1 MTEGNTG
8 GTDTSGRQDPL
19 IGRRLASYEVLARV
33 ARGGMGVV
41 YRARHVYIDKIVAL
55 KVLDPALAQREDLI
69 ERFRTEAQSLARVEH
84 ENVVKVID
92 ILEDKGVHFI
102 VMDFAEGTNLRVLVK
117 ENGKLTG
124 DELLS
129 VARQT
134 AEALYAAHRE
144 GILHRDIKP
153 ENLIMNSRGR
163 CKLADFGL
171 AGDLRLISEGH
182 EGPLNFGT
190 PAYSAPEVLRRMVP
204 DKRSDIFSFGATMYF
219 LATGEPPF
227 GQTGAQAIMLRQ
239 KQGAELLDARRPDL
253 PPKFT
258 QLLMDCI
265 RYHPKDRPSS
275 FMEVLEALPK
285 RMVTRRIA
293 ATGTGPTEPTD
304 LTQMDSGTHETP
316 DLDAGSPRLLI
327 GLAVMAI
334 AAIVVVAF
342 LWIGGL
348 LRDADNGIS
357 AANNAPSNAPTNTA
371 IRPPTNAVIGPANTE
386 PGDGVPAFRP
396 EDEAFNAAEL
406 ESRASLSGADYKGA
420 YDAWASFLRRYPNT
434 EYQSEARERQRDVVK
449 RVSELREKEY
459 DKAKQASDEALKDKR
474 TAEAIGALDRFPAE
488 LLVPLSDTDEID
500 VARKL
505 ETQRQWVLAAE
516 SEDLA
521 RLLQKADD
529 LRGDWQKDQDG
540 ADTLGEFQL
549 MRNAGNLLKERDLLE
564 AYIPGRTADSV
575 DKITKRL
582 AKVRQLLE
590 SVHQASELRTEAWR
604 GFQDETLGQWSA
616 DALNAIGKLRT
627 LLENRD
633 FKAAYG
639 ALDALETDLAA
650 RRAKAA
656 TEVGSPAL
664 AKKINESTFVSR
676 QVQSYRE
683 DLLLADRVTSALA
696 SNLRAIRQTNSIKEY
711 LVHAEKEADG
721 TRSSR
726 VEKYSGRVTA
736 VGSSDFSIE
745 DDGKRVT
752 IDYDMLTVSS
762 VRRLIHN
769 GESFDEHLSLVAWLV
784 ALGRDEDADSE
795 LAKVERMTNVPDD
808 VLTRARAI
816 AGSKRLAPDAIR
828 RLTYFAWRAGL
839 RKYDDLDAI
848 LEEESLLRRLA
859 TAQRGIERGDTDA
872 AKQYLAIVNEVVD
885 PELVHL
891 ETFERATTLA
901 DPSVGDLRN
910 WIVLEPSNPAAFAA
924 LAKALQAEGS
934 NSEARTLAGKAL
946 ILDGSNE
953 TAWGVWSK

>member
-1 MTEGNTG
+1 MAEGNTG
-8 GTDTSGRQDPL
+8 GSETSGRQDPL
-19 IGRRLASYEVLARV
+19 VGRRLASYEVLARV

-55 KVLDPALAQREDLI
+55 KVLDPALAKRADLI

-117 ENGKLTG
+117 ENGRMSG
-124 DELLS
+124 EQLLS

-204 DKRSDIFSFGATMYF
+204 DKRSDIFSFGATMYY

-239 KQGAELLDARRPDL
+239 KQGAELLDGRRPDL

-265 RYHPKDRPSS
+265 KYHPKDRPAS

-304 LTQMDSGTHETP
+304 LTQLDSGTHETP
-316 DLDAGSPRLLI
+316 QIEDASPKLLI
-327 GLAVMAI
+327 AVAVMAV

-342 LWIGGL
+342 LWIGSL
-348 LRDADNGIS
+348 LRQGDNGV
-357 AANNAPSNAPTNTA
+357 AASNNASANDGPRSNN
-371 IRPPTNAVIGPANTE
+371 RPPKNIVAGPANSE
-386 PGDGVPAFRP
+386 PGDGGPAFRP

-406 ESRASLSGADYKGA
+406 DSRASLSGANYKGA
-420 YDAWASFLRRYPNT
+420 YDAWAEFVRRYPGS
-434 EYQSEARERQRDVVK
+434 EYAAEARERQKDVVK
-449 RVSELREKEY
+449 RVAELRSQEY
-459 DKAKQASDEALKDKR
+459 DKAKQASDEALRDKR
-474 TAEAIGALDRFPAE
+474 TAEALGALDRFPEE
-488 LLVPLSDTDEID
+488 LLEPLSAGDEVD

-505 ETQRQWVLAAE
+505 DTQRQVVLAVE
-516 SEDLA
+516 NDDLA

-529 LRGDWQKDQDG
+529 LRGDWQKDQDN
-540 ADTLGEFQL
+540 ADTLSEFQL

-564 AYIPGRTADSV
+564 AFVPGRTTETV
-575 DKITKRL
+575 EKITKRL

-590 SVHQASELRTEAWR
+590 SVHQASELRVDAWR
-604 GFQDETLGQWSA
+604 QFRDETLGEWSA
-616 DALNAIGKLRT
+616 AALDSIGT
-627 LLENRD
+627 LETPLSNRD
-633 FKAAYG
+633 FKKAYST
-639 ALDALETDLAA
+639 LDALEADLAA
-650 RRAKAA
+650 RRSLQAA
-656 TEVGSPAL
+656 RASTPAL
-664 AKKINESTFVSR
+664 AKEIAASSYVTR
-676 QVQSYRE
+676 QVQLYRE
-683 DLLLADRVTSALA
+683 DLALADRISSALA
-696 SNLRAIRQTNSIKEY
+696 NNLREIRRSNSVKEY
-711 LVHAEKEADG
+711 LVHAQREADG
-721 TRSSR
+721 SRSTRI
-726 VEKYSGRVTA
+726 EKYSGRVTA
-736 VGSSDFSIE
+736 VGSSDFSIQ
-745 DDGKRVT
+745 DDGERVT
-752 IDYDMLTVSS
+752 IEYDMLTVSS

-769 GESFDEHLSLVAWLV
+769 GESFEEHLALVAWLV
-784 ALGRDEDADSE
+784 ALGRLEDADSE
-795 LAKVERMTNVPDD
+795 LAILERMSNVPDD
-808 VLTRARAI
+808 VLSRARAFTS
-816 AGSKRLAPDAIR
+816 AKSLAPDAVR
-828 RLTYFAWRAGL
+828 RLTYLAWRAGL
-839 RKYDDLDAI
+839 RKYDDVDAI
-848 LEEESLLRRLA
+848 LDENSLLRRLA
-859 TAQRGIERGDTDA
+859 ASQAGLWRGEGDA
-872 AKQYLAIVNEVVD
+872 AAHYLAAVNEVVD
-885 PELVHL
+885 AELVHL
-891 ETFERATTLA
+891 ETFARATTLTA
-901 DPSVGDLRN
+901 ATVGDLRN
-910 WIVLEPSNPAAFAA
+910 WVVLEPTNSAA
-924 LAKALQAEGS
+924 LAALAERLAVDGVAG
-934 NSEARTLAGKAL
+934 EARTVAGKAL

-953 TAWGVWSK
+953 TAWRIWTK